1 MLLAARGRRGF
12 LSFLALALVTSCF
25 ASAFSSVRETF
36 PVARRA
42 ELKTFPTGTGSPKP
56 NPQPNPRIGPS
67 STSLYATQE
76 TKPDNNIEEAI
87 SSEDE
92 SSAAK
97 TEDDNNDDASERQQ
111 GKTIVVTTLVSGLT
125 AVIAAAKT
133 GILRGPLDL
142 ATGEYGLYT
151 DAMIL
156 RDTGST
162 AIAAALAFVLVKAIT
177 LGYEKGVYDSKI
189 SRKLSHTLSAP
200 LFMLFYPIFSPAD
213 GARFFAGLVAFV
225 NGVRLYLAGSGSG
238 DSSLARSVSR
248 SGDKSEALGGPFI
261 YVCLFE
267 LFILLFWRSNV
278 IGIIAASTMAAGDG
292 MADLVGRKWGRN
304 NKWWFSEDK
313 SIAGSTAFAV
323 SSSLTSF
330 GLVNWLSATGC
341 LETSLGTTDLAIRII
356 AISVICAM
364 VELLPIGDDNYTVP
378 LSAAAL
384 ASLLLT

>member
-25 ASAFSSVRETF
+25 ASAFSSVRETL
-36 PVARRA
+36 PVARLPD
-42 ELKTFPTGTGSPKP
+42 LKTFPTGTHKPKH
-56 NPQPNPRIGPS
+56 NLQPNPRTGP
-67 STSLYATQE
+67 STSLYATPE
-76 TKPDNNIEEAI
+76 TKPDNNIEEALPN
-87 SSEDE
+87 EE

-97 TEDDNNDDASERQQ
+97 TEEENDDDDSERQQ
-111 GKTIVVTTLVSGLT
+111 GKAIVVTTLVSGLT

-142 ATGEYGLYT
+142 ATGEYGIYT

-162 AIAAALAFVLVKAIT
+162 ALAAALAFVLVKAIT
-177 LGYEKGVYDSKI
+177 LGYEKGVYDSKV

-330 GLVNWLSATGC
+330 GLVNWLSAMGC